1 MNYLFDWHIHLT
13 GSIPVEY
20 WKRILAEKNQLNER
34 TLDDLREQLYMEN
47 SSAWSDLKVC
57 TDTEEGFRGT
67 VIFVIEDMISRGV
80 NGANFIFNPHSL
92 IKRGLDI
99 LKTFEILNPFLQ
111 NLLKEGKFYPLFRMG
126 VNRRDGLEELER
138 IVKLFKQE
146 KSKYVWLEAIDI
158 NGDEREYS
166 LKPFIPELLNL
177 KKDSI
182 PYTIHAGEGLEL
194 ASSLEDAIKCSPI
207 RIGHGVASVSEED
220 LIKEVKERGIALELC
235 VSSNLETFNISLE
248 EYPLF
253 KLFETGVEIVLGS
266 DNPSFINSNIEN
278 EYSLVESVLGAQV
291 LERIKRT
298 TRKHLREANLL

>member
-1 MNYLFDWHIHLT
+1 MM
-13 GSIPVEY
+13 
-20 WKRILAEKNQLNER
+20 KRIFTK
-34 TLDDLREQLYMEN
+34 TIY
-47 SSAWSDLKVC
+47 
-57 TDTEEGFRGT
+57 
-67 VIFVIEDMISRGV
+67 SR
-80 NGANFIFNPHSL
+80 A
-92 IKRGLDI
+92 
-99 LKTFEILNPFLQ
+99 
-111 NLLKEGKFYPLFRMG
+111 
-126 VNRRDGLEELER
+126 LESE
-138 IVKLFKQE
+138 
-146 KSKYVWLEAIDI
+146 
-158 NGDEREYS
+158 
-166 LKPFIPELLNL
+166 
-177 KKDSI
+177 KDSI

-266 DNPSFINSNIEN
+266 DNPLFINSNIEN
-278 EYSLVESVLGAQV
+278 EYSLVESVLGTQV